1 MNAPSALP
9 LHIGKYQVQAELG
22 RGASGVVY
30 RAVDAFKRRQVAI
43 KQLHAHLL
51 RQPEQAER
59 YRKLLRNEVMLTARL
74 RHPNIVRL
82 LDADEHAAQPYLVL
96 EYVAGQPLSAFA
108 SADTLLP
115 LAQVLDIAYKCCNAL
130 EHAQR
135 EGLVHRDI
143 KPANVL
149 LSEQGEVKLTDFGA
163 ALAVRSDATQLAGLV
178 GSPSYM
184 SPEQVQEQDLGHH
197 SDMFSLAVVV
207 YELLTGR
214 RPFDGDTDFATLYR
228 ITHEAPT
235 PPRLLRTDLPEH
247 LDAVLLRALAKRPQ
261 DRFATWADF
270 ASALLAVQHAL
281 PAPRRQDS
289 EAQRFALLRALPF
302 FADFHD
308 VALWELMRLGRWRWA
323 PKGKVILQE
332 GLAGDSFYVLVEGQV
347 SITREGWHLSTLGPG
362 ATLGE
367 MTYLQP
373 DNRVRSA
380 TAVAQTDAL
389 VIKVPNPALRE
400 ASADL
405 QSRFDKA
412 FIKVL
417 VSRLAATSKQLGAAD
432 LGSGAD

>member
-30 RAVDAFKRRQVAI
+30 RAVDAFKGRQVAI

-163 ALAVRSDATQLAGLV
+163 ALAVRTGLPP
-178 GSPSYM
+178 GP
-184 SPEQVQEQDLGHH
+184 
-197 SDMFSLAVVV
+197 
-207 YELLTGR
+207 
-214 RPFDGDTDFATLYR
+214 TLPVPCWPCSTR
-228 ITHEAPT
+228 C
-235 PPRLLRTDLPEH
+235 PPHARKIP
-247 LDAVLLRALAKRPQ
+247 KP
-261 DRFATWADF
+261 
-270 ASALLAVQHAL
+270 SALPCCAHCRFL
-281 PAPRRQDS
+281 P
-289 EAQRFALLRALPF
+289 
-302 FADFHD
+302 
-308 VALWELMRLGRWRWA
+308 
-323 PKGKVILQE
+323 
-332 GLAGDSFYVLVEGQV
+332 
-347 SITREGWHLSTLGPG
+347 TST
-362 ATLGE
+362 T
-367 MTYLQP
+367 
-373 DNRVRSA
+373 
-380 TAVAQTDAL
+380 
-389 VIKVPNPALRE
+389 
-400 ASADL
+400 
-405 QSRFDKA
+405 
-412 FIKVL
+412 
-417 VSRLAATSKQLGAAD
+417 
-432 LGSGAD
+432 

>member
-9 LHIGKYQVQAELG
+9 PHIGKYQVQAELG

-30 RAVDAFKRRQVAI
+30 RAADAFKGRQVAI

-184 SPEQVQEQDLGHH
+184 SPEQVQEQDLTHH
-197 SDMFSLAVVV
+197 SDMFSLAVVC
-207 YELLTGR
+207 
-214 RPFDGDTDFATLYR
+214 
-228 ITHEAPT
+228 
-235 PPRLLRTDLPEH
+235 
-247 LDAVLLRALAKRPQ
+247 
-261 DRFATWADF
+261 
-270 ASALLAVQHAL
+270 
-281 PAPRRQDS
+281 
-289 EAQRFALLRALPF
+289 
-302 FADFHD
+302 
-308 VALWELMRLGRWRWA
+308 M
-323 PKGKVILQE
+323 
-332 GLAGDSFYVLVEGQV
+332 
-347 SITREGWHLSTLGPG
+347 
-362 ATLGE
+362 
-367 MTYLQP
+367 
-373 DNRVRSA
+373 NC
-380 TAVAQTDAL
+380 
-389 VIKVPNPALRE
+389 
-400 ASADL
+400 
-405 QSRFDKA
+405 
-412 FIKVL
+412 
-417 VSRLAATSKQLGAAD
+417 
-432 LGSGAD
+432 

>member
-1 MNAPSALP
+1 MSSPPQHPAA
-9 LHIGKYQVQAELG
+9 IGKYRIERELG
-22 RGASGVVY
+22 RGASGIVY
-30 RAVDAFKRRQVAI
+30 LGLDGFRGRKVAI
-43 KQLHAHLL
+43 KQTHAHLL
-51 RQPEQAER
+51 KVPEQAER
-59 YRKLLRNEVMLTARL
+59 YRKLLRNEAALSRRL
-74 RHPNIVRL
+74 RHPHIVRL

-261 DRFATWADF
+261 ERFTTWADF

-281 PAPRRQDS
+281 PATRPQDS

-332 GLAGDSFYVLVEGQV
+332 GLPGDSFYVLVEGQV

>member
-59 YRKLLRNEVMLTARL
+59 YRKLLRNEVILTARL

-149 LSEQGEVKLTDFGA
+149 LSEQGKSSSPTL
-163 ALAVRSDATQLAGLV
+163 ALPWRCAVTPRNWQGWWARPRTCRPSRCRS
-178 GSPSYM
+178 
-184 SPEQVQEQDLGHH
+184 
-197 SDMFSLAVVV
+197 
-207 YELLTGR
+207 R
-214 RPFDGDTDFATLYR
+214 
-228 ITHEAPT
+228 
-235 PPRLLRTDLPEH
+235 
-247 LDAVLLRALAKRPQ
+247 
-261 DRFATWADF
+261 TWATT
-270 ASALLAVQHAL
+270 ATCS
-281 PAPRRQDS
+281 
-289 EAQRFALLRALPF
+289 
-302 FADFHD
+302 
-308 VALWELMRLGRWRWA
+308 RWRW
-323 PKGKVILQE
+323 
-332 GLAGDSFYVLVEGQV
+332 
-347 SITREGWHLSTLGPG
+347 WC
-362 ATLGE
+362 
-367 MTYLQP
+367 M
-373 DNRVRSA
+373 NC
-380 TAVAQTDAL
+380 
-389 VIKVPNPALRE
+389 
-400 ASADL
+400 
-405 QSRFDKA
+405 
-412 FIKVL
+412 
-417 VSRLAATSKQLGAAD
+417 
-432 LGSGAD
+432 